1 LIEMLVV
8 ILVIGILAAI
18 ALPQLLGQ
26 STKGHDATAKSDARN
41 LVSEIEACR
50 ADKDDFTDCDDET
63 KLTDGGANPINLP
76 YGGGAGQVE
85 VKRATSATY
94 DIVAHSPTGNDFTI
108 SRNNGGTVDRT
119 CKKKGNG
126 GCPSSGDW

>member
-1 LIEMLVV
+1 MV
-8 ILVIGILAAI
+8 IMVIAILAAI
-18 ALPQLLGQ
+18 ALPEFIGQ
-26 STKGHDATAKSDARN
+26 SVKGNDATAKSNARN

-50 ADKDDFTDCDDET
+50 ADKNDFTQCDDES
-63 KLTDGGANPINLP
+63 KLTDGGVNPINLP
-76 YGGGAGQVE
+76 YGGGASQVQ
-85 VKRATSATY
+85 VKKATSDTY

-126 GCPSSGDW
+126 GCPSSGNW